1 MLTALALPDAF
12 TWPFTCQP
20 VDCAAAVRELAQ
32 ARVATTAAMRSRV
45 AVGGCWR
52 ERRVGFMG
60 NTRISSCR
68 SRRWRLKHGSSVAA
82 GGDDS
87 TGVTRCAVRRQRETG
102 AKFANHEYASDD
114 ARHATTFDETNPI
127 APRRHRHVVTGRST
141 AVNRPR
147 LPAAA
152 ESRVE
157 PARAR
162 RFGMQLRRWFRA
174 HGRDLPWRRTRDPY
188 RILVSELMLQQ
199 TQVSRVVPKYAAFLE
214 TFPTLHHIAR
224 ARPRRVT
231 EAWAGLGYY
240 ARARNLHAL
249 ARVVTDG
256 GRDAAGSL
264 PPDAPSLRALPGVG
278 AYTAGA
284 VSSFAYER
292 RAELVDTNVARVL
305 QRVFAPDVAR
315 KTGAGQKVLW
325 AIAKALLPRTGKATW
340 THNQA
345 LMELGALVCTARV
358 AHCHRCPVADVC
370 ATFSAANVAPAT
382 GVTRRSGRIR
392 AGSA

>member
-1 MLTALALPDAF
+1 M
-12 TWPFTCQP
+12 
-20 VDCAAAVRELAQ
+20 
-32 ARVATTAAMRSRV
+32 
-45 AVGGCWR
+45 
-52 ERRVGFMG
+52 
-60 NTRISSCR
+60 I
-68 SRRWRLKHGSSVAA
+68 
-82 GGDDS
+82 
-87 TGVTRCAVRRQRETG
+87 
-102 AKFANHEYASDD
+102 
-114 ARHATTFDETNPI
+114 
-127 APRRHRHVVTGRST
+127 
-141 AVNRPR
+141 
-147 LPAAA
+147 
-152 ESRVE
+152 E

-162 RFGMQLRRWFRA
+162 RFGIRLRRWFRA
-174 HGRDLPWRRTRDPY
+174 NGRDLPWRRTRDPY

-199 TQVSRVVPKYAAFLE
+199 TQVSRVVPKYAEFLE

-256 GRDAAGSL
+256 GRDAGGTL
-264 PPDAPSLRALPGVG
+264 PPDAASLRALPGVG

-315 KTGAGQKVLW
+315 KTGAGQKALW
-325 AIAKALLPRTGKATW
+325 AIARALLPRTGKATW

-358 AHCHRCPVADVC
+358 AHCQRCPVSGVC
-370 ATFSAANVAPAT
+370 ATFSAADVASVK
-382 GVTRRSGRIR
+382 GGRRISARR
-392 AGSA
+392 PRGSA